1 MINSGDKIVVGV
13 SGGPD
18 SVALIHILRELAPE
32 LNFVTL
38 VAHVNHNLRPSSR
51 AERDF
56 VANLSSQHGLDFF
69 DLNKDVRAYARER
82 NLSLEEAGRRVRY
95 SFFEEL
101 LERLDADKI
110 ATAHH
115 LDDQIETFFLRIL
128 RGATMTG
135 LRGIPAVRGP
145 IIRPL
150 IKLERSQIID
160 YLEANN
166 IPYLIDE
173 TNLKPDTDRNFVRN
187 VILKN
192 AAERFPGYR
201 KSVLRSIDLITR
213 DEDFLENSASQLYAA
228 CVTSHPGEKIIDIR
242 QLLEAHH
249 SVSSRVIRKTLY
261 ELTGP
266 DIRLGEVHIRQV
278 FDLCSH
284 CSASSR
290 MELPGGVK
298 LRRKYDKLILSQKLE
313 NASETYSY
321 IVKGPGSL
329 RIAEAGYTL
338 KFSIQESCKYPPETN
353 NDPNVVYFDL
363 ERLSFPLEVRSFL
376 HGDRLEPWG
385 MEGSTRIKKIF
396 IDRKIF
402 HGERRKIPLIV
413 KDSRILWIAGVRR
426 SRFFGV
432 TGGSRKILQINFIR
446 SIDPKEIS

>member
-18 SVALIHILRELAPE
+18 SVALIHVLCELAPE
-32 LNFVTL
+32 LDFRTF
-38 VAHVNHNLRPSSR
+38 VAHVNHNLRPSSG

-56 VANLSSQHGLDFF
+56 VANLSLKRGLQFF
-69 DLNKDVRAYARER
+69 DLNTDVRAYARER
-82 NLSLEEAGRRVRY
+82 NLSLEETGRRVRY

-101 LERLDADKI
+101 LERLNANKI

-128 RGATMTG
+128 RGATLTG

-150 IKLERSQIID
+150 IKLERSQIIE

-166 IPYLIDE
+166 ISYLIDE

-192 AAERFPGYR
+192 AVQRFPGYR

-213 DEDFLENSASQLYAA
+213 DEDFLENSASKLHAA
-228 CVTSHPGEKIIDIR
+228 CVTSRQGLKIIDIKL
-242 QLLEAHH
+242 LLEAHY
-249 SVSSRVIRKTLY
+249 SLSTRVIRKTLY

-266 DIRLGEVHIRQV
+266 HVRWGEVHIRQV
-278 FDLCSH
+278 VDLCRH
-284 CSASSR
+284 CSPSSR

-298 LRRKYDKLILSQKLE
+298 LRRKYDKLVLSHKSE
-313 NASETYSY
+313 NAHESYSY
-321 IVKGPGSL
+321 IIKGPGSF
-329 RIAEAGYTL
+329 RIAEARYTL
-338 KFSIQESCKYPPETN
+338 EFSIQESCEHPPELN
-353 NDPNVVYFDL
+353 NDLDVAYFDL
-363 ERLSFPLEVRSFL
+363 ESLTFPLEVRSFL

-402 HGERRKIPLIV
+402 PEDRRKIPFIV
-413 KDSRILWIAGVRR
+413 KDSKILWIVGVRR

-432 TGGSRKILQINFIR
+432 TGGSRKILKINFIR
-446 SIDPKEIS
+446 SVDHKDIS